1 MVCREDLLSGHDGVR
16 HRSYVTEAPVRRLI
30 PIVHRRCL
38 RDCFA
43 TQADVGTIG
52 TCFYVCH
59 CYQRLNAP
67 EHTSSLDLFTLLP
80 RLTLRLGSCICH
92 QHRFQRLHSCLKR
105 RLGGLPNSPFRS
117 SFVTPMMWVPHSPYP
132 SNKQPRQNTGSF

>member
-67 EHTSSLDLFTLLP
+67 EHTSSLDLFALLP
-80 RLTLRLGSCICH
+80 RLT
-92 QHRFQRLHSCLKR
+92 R
-105 RLGGLPNSPFRS
+105 RLALVSAASIDFKDFTSVLRDGLVAHLIPISVFVSNSHDVGSPFSRRCLRE
-117 SFVTPMMWVPHSPYP
+117 V
-132 SNKQPRQNTGSF
+132 G